1 MRTAP
6 RDRSQRR
13 SRHRY
18 FVEGLRAAVAAAG
31 IAAILALILF
41 SGAGERVAQMIRTVS
56 SEPPPSV
63 SHAQLAALY
72 RVGSIVFVP
81 VKGNLCEVRRFDNLT
96 GRIVAFGTARC
107 DVVLPHEARNNP
119 EWPGSDRSSRVEAI
133 LQTFKK

>member
-6 RDRSQRR
+6 LDRTQRR

-18 FVEGLRAAVAAAG
+18 FAEGRRAVVAAAG

-41 SGAGERVAQMIRTVS
+41 SGASERVAQMIRTAS
-56 SEPPPSV
+56 RDAPPPV

-81 VKGNLCEVRRFDNLT
+81 VKGNFCEVRRFDNLT

-107 DVVLPHEARNNP
+107 DVVLPHETRNNP
-119 EWPGSDRSSRVEAI
+119 EWPGSDGNSRVEAI